1 MTCALKD
8 GKKKGTHNGKRL
20 QCCGLIRFRGLMYEL
35 GWHTLYNSVEQR
47 ERTLKDVTC
56 VTWLG
61 VDG

>member
-1 MTCALKD
+1 
-8 GKKKGTHNGKRL
+8 
-20 QCCGLIRFRGLMYEL
+20 MYEL